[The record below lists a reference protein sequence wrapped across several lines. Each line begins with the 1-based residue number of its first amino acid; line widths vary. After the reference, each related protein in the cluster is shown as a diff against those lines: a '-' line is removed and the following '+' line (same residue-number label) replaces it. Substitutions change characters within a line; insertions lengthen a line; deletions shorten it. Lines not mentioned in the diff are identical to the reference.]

1 MNWALSNVNK
11 VTYVPAGTYTL
22 AAHVYF
28 GQGTTLYGDGDSTVF
43 TSTSSHYF
51 YINGVSSVTLSSF
64 KFTGHLQIYGY
75 KAGGT
80 CGNWTFNNVH
90 ATALTGDME
99 SAFWMYVGAN
109 GTINGITFTNCSA
122 TYSQTYGF
130 LLSAMTT
137 ATRATA

>member
-1 MNWALSNVNK
+1 MSFSITGKIVYTGTSFTTALNWALSNANK

-80 CGNWTFNNVH
+80 VG
-90 ATALTGDME
+90 TGR
-99 SAFWMYVGAN
+99 S
-109 GTINGITFTNCSA
+109 
-122 TYSQTYGF
+122 
-130 LLSAMTT
+130 TT
-137 ATRATA
+137 STPRL